1 MENFPLRNT
10 LNDGGSNMP
19 PFIRQLPLLSY
30 GTWMFLQS
38 PGHSAFW
45 DGFFP
50 VSHIQAVPL
59 CTEWLTGT
67 VKAGWIPPSLLK
79 CSDTQSAGA
88 ASSHGALSCFTAR
101 SISTRDWEARPHGSP
116 RTLGLQCTSWPQ
128 TPTWHPAAGHSIGAA
143 FSLVSLTPCC
153 SASVFWLFKN
163 NSWVSQQW
171 QMVGKCSA
179 LFAAWSLL
187 HLFCHVPCSSYT

>member
-1 MENFPLRNT
+1 MENFPLRDT

-19 PFIRQLPLLSY
+19 PFIQQLPLLSY

-38 PGHSAFW
+38 PGHSGFW

-59 CTEWLTGT
+59 HTEWLTGT

-101 SISTRDWEARPHGSP
+101 SISTRDWETPPSP
-116 RTLGLQCTSWPQ
+116 
-128 TPTWHPAAGHSIGAA
+128 
-143 FSLVSLTPCC
+143 
-153 SASVFWLFKN
+153 
-163 NSWVSQQW
+163 WVSSDPW
-171 QMVGKCSA
+171 
-179 LFAAWSLL
+179 AAVHVLAPNPDMTPGCRSLHRSSIFISFINSLL
-187 HLFCHVPCSSYT
+187 LCQCILAV